1 MLSLGPGWVKAEI
14 YLHDVEPRWKII
26 FLISPPWATN
36 DRHYLFFSYSNK
48 VTKRRNPPSPHSLAL
63 SINNTREKR
72 RKNAIAHDGTIQEGR
87 ASLFVLFDILFGVAV
102 LMETDIF
109 LLCRRPWPTRTWKRD
124 WGCTSPRATSS
135 TADRPTATTST
146 VRHIDRK
153 RPFPPFSLDMQ

>member
-87 ASLFVLFDILFGVAV
+87 ASLFVLFDILLGVAV

-109 LLCRRPWPTRTWKRD
+109 FQKALGNKDVDERLRLHKPESNVIDSGP
-124 WGCTSPRATSS
+124 
-135 TADRPTATTST
+135 ADSNNKHGETYRQKEAFS
-146 VRHIDRK
+146 
-153 RPFPPFSLDMQ
+153 PFSLDMQ